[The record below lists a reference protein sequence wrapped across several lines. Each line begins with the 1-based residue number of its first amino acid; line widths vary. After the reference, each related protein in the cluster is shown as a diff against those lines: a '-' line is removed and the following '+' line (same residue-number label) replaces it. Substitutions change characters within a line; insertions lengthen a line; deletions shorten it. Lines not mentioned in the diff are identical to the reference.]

1 MIAVFIEISSE
12 LPNAPLAI
20 GELKTALSSSVLV
33 TP

>member
-1 MIAVFIEISSE
+1 MIAVFIEISRE

-20 GELKTALSSSVLV
+20 GELKTAFNSAVLV

>member
-1 MIAVFIEISSE
+1 MMAVFNEISRE
-12 LPNAPLAI
+12 FPKAPLAI